1 MTEEDWQAVVKQI
14 QRGLYLIG
22 LPDLAVRELYDIKDK
37 DETHPPSRAFAIAML
52 DELLIELYA
61 CSPRLGQRSMDFI
74 LNRDRD
80 GKPPEASSED
90 RDFGIDHDVKSLQ
103 YLIEFIKSIDAEG
116 EEK

>member
-1 MTEEDWQAVVKQI
+1 MTEEDWQAVVTLI
-14 QRGLYLIG
+14 QRGLYLIDR
-22 LPDLAVRELYDIKDK
+22 PYLAERELYDIRDK

-52 DELLIELYA
+52 DELLVELYA
-61 CSPRLGQRSMDFI
+61 RSPGLRRRSMEFI

-90 RDFGIDHDVKSLQ
+90 RDFGIDYEVKSLQ
-103 YLIEFIKSIDAEG
+103 YLIEFIKSIDSEG

>member
-14 QRGLYLIG
+14 QRGLYSIG
-22 LPDLAVRELYDIKDK
+22 RLDLAKRELYGIKDK

-61 CSPRLGQRSMDFI
+61 RSPGLERRSMDFI

-90 RDFGIDHDVKSLQ
+90 REFGIDYEVKSLQ
-103 YLIEFIKSIDAEG
+103 YLIEFIKSIDSEG